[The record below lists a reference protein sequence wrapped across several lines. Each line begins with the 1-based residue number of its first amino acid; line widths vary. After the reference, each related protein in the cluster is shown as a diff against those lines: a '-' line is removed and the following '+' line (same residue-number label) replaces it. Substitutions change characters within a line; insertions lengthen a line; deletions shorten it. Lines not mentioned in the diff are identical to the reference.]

1 MKKTVLQVMSRESYM
16 NETDLELRDDVVAIV
31 YNAYDGEIPY
41 IIELLKSAQCRLV
54 GAKRDDI
61 VTISDALKYL
71 NA

>member
-1 MKKTVLQVMSRESYM
+1 MKKTVLKVMTPESYM
-16 NETDLELRDDVVAIV
+16 NETDLELRDDVVAV
-31 YNAYDGEIPY
+31 MYNAHDGEIPY
-41 IIELLKSAQCRLV
+41 IVELLKSSQCRLV